1 MMIRQ
6 EIAPCQSPE
15 PIVYAMQPK
24 SDSITR
30 RLTSPTDP
38 ITHAGEIALRYTLGE
53 TQTPVAAYQLPN
65 ELESQL
71 DLTICKEGE
80 STDQVMRALEELA
93 NATPRSTSTRFCN
106 QLFSGSDPIATAADM
121 LVPVINTSLYTFKAA
136 GPMAMIERIIIAKM
150 AGLLGFNGSP
160 NKPEGIFTPG
170 GSISNLVAMLIA
182 RNETCPTLR
191 NEGSQGKRIICYA
204 SADAHYSIIKNAG
217 ILGMGRQNVRQIPTD
232 NTGAM
237 NLSILHQT
245 VHDDLDAGHLP
256 SMIIATAGTTV
267 RGAFDSIDQIIPI
280 AREFGVWVHVDACFG
295 GAASL
300 SPTHRH
306 LLNGVEL
313 ADSVAW
319 NPHKVMG
326 VPLSAATLITRKS
339 GYLSKNFD
347 ETADYLFQ
355 GDDDALNPGTRSIQC
370 GRRNDALKVWA
381 AWKHHGDIGYRDRI
395 DHLMSIAQ
403 YAASGIKAHDAL
415 ILSCKPTYVNVCF
428 EVVGKSSRAICDL
441 LRERNELLVGHAE
454 VDGRRVIRI
463 PFVNGA
469 ITTDDADEML
479 ELILNAAQTLPAGD
493 NAITSAPN
501 C

>member
-1 MMIRQ
+1 M
-6 EIAPCQSPE
+6 
-15 PIVYAMQPK
+15 YAMQPN
-24 SDSITR
+24 SDPIVHPLAS
-30 RLTSPTDP
+30 SADP
-38 ITHAGEIALRYTLGE
+38 ITHAGEIALRYAWNE
-53 TQTPVAAYQLPN
+53 THPPVTPYRLPD
-65 ELESQL
+65 ELESRL
-71 DLTICKEGE
+71 DLAICEEGE
-80 STDQVMRALEELA
+80 PTEQVMRALEELA

-136 GPMAMIERIIIAKM
+136 GPMAMIEQIVIAKM
-150 AGLLGFNGSP
+150 ADLLGFNGSP

-182 RNETCPTLR
+182 RNKTCPTLR
-191 NEGSQGKRIICYA
+191 NEGSQDKQIICYA
-204 SADAHYSIIKNAG
+204 SADAHYSIVKNAG
-217 ILGMGRQNVRQIPTD
+217 ILGMGRENVRQIPTD
-232 NTGAM
+232 RSGAI
-237 NLSILHQT
+237 NLDTLRQT
-245 VHDDLDAGHLP
+245 VRDDRNAGHLP
-256 SMIIATAGTTV
+256 SIIIATAGTTV

-300 SPTHRH
+300 SPTHCH

-326 VPLSAATLITRKS
+326 VPLSAAALITRKS

-355 GDDDALNPGTRSIQC
+355 GDDDALNPGIRSIQC

-395 DHLMSIAQ
+395 DHLMNIAQ
-403 YAASGIKAHDAL
+403 YAASAIKAHDAL
-415 ILSCKPTYVNVCF
+415 VLSCEPTYVNVCF

-469 ITTDDADEML
+469 LTTDDVDEML
-479 ELILNAAQTLPAGD
+479 ELIFNAAQKLPAGN
-493 NAITSAPN
+493 NAIASAPN